1 MTDTKLDPITLEM
14 FWRRLNS
21 TVDELAATLKRT
33 SFSTV
38 VRDVNDYAT
47 AIFDREAR
55 LLAQSP
61 DSTPGLCGPLG
72 HMLSCMLRDN
82 PPETL
87 VDGDVLIGNNPW
99 DGSGHHN
106 DITVATPVFFDGAL
120 IGYTVSCCHHVDI
133 GGRRA
138 TTESRDNYEEGLRIP
153 HLKIFKAGELNTDVL
168 AFIEN
173 NVRSAGTVVGDLR
186 AQFAANHVGCKRMK
200 GICVERGWQ
209 DLQDLADEI
218 IERSEALAR
227 AEVGKLPN
235 GVFRHKAVI
244 DIENGEEVTI
254 HCKVTVDNEAI
265 EIDYSGSSPQVK
277 SAVNCTLTYASSYTT
292 FAVNAA
298 LDLPIKINE
307 GTLRVLTIKADEGT
321 IVNCTFPAPT
331 FARTAIGNHL
341 AEIIYCALADAVP
354 ERIVSGSGSTP
365 MWGQYLFGKKQD
377 GTPFAPLNCINGG
390 MGARPDSDGVSCLTF
405 PVNVGNTPV
414 EVLESEVPVLVK
426 KRALWQNSAGPG
438 EFRGGFGQE
447 FEVEVLAGGLG
458 PLGDILVSFRGGRF
472 IHPVPGVQGGGDAPN
487 GELYV
492 NGEPQEPGI
501 QRTLVPGDSFL
512 CRVPGGG
519 GFGNPGKRTETALK
533 RDLRSGLLS
542 EDFVRLH
549 YGDECLADA
558 GAD

>member
-1 MTDTKLDPITLEM
+1 MTQVKLDPITLEM

-72 HMLSCMLRDN
+72 HMLRCMLRDN
-82 PPETL
+82 PPDTL

-99 DGSGHHN
+99 EGSGHHN
-106 DITVATPVFFDGAL
+106 DITVTTPVFFEGAL

-173 NVRSAGTVVGDLR
+173 NVRSAGTVIGDLR
-186 AQFAANHVGCKRMK
+186 AQFAANHVGCERMK
-200 GICVERGWQ
+200 AVCVERDWSN
-209 DLQDLADEI
+209 LQELADEI

-227 AEVGKLPN
+227 AEVAKLPD
-235 GVFRHKAVI
+235 GVYRYKAII

-254 HCKVTVDNEAI
+254 RCQVTIAGETI
-265 EIDYSGSSPQVK
+265 EIDYGGSSPQVK

-298 LDLPIKINE
+298 LNLSIKINE

-321 IVNCTFPAPT
+321 VVNCTFPAPT

-414 EVLESEVPVLVK
+414 EVLESEVPILVT
-426 KRALWQNSAGPG
+426 KRALWQDSAGPG

-447 FEVEVLAGGLG
+447 FEVEVLGDDLG
-458 PLGDILVSFRGGRF
+458 PLDDILVSFRGGRF
-472 IHPVPGVQGGGDAPN
+472 IHPVPGVQGGGGAPN

-492 NGEPQEPGI
+492 NGERQEPGI
-501 QRTLVPGDSFL
+501 QRTLGPGDRFL
-512 CRVPGGG
+512 CRAPGGG
-519 GFGNPGKRTETALK
+519 GFGKPSK
-533 RDLRSGLLS
+533 RSGSAIQRELRAGLVS
-542 EDFVRLH
+542 EAYVREH
-549 YGDECLADA
+549 YGEVSAADA
-558 GAD
+558 GDD

>member
-1 MTDTKLDPITLEM
+1 MTQVKLDPITLEM

-72 HMLSCMLRDN
+72 HMLRCMLRDN
-82 PPETL
+82 PPDTL

-99 DGSGHHN
+99 EGSGHHN
-106 DITVATPVFFDGAL
+106 DITVTTPVFFEGAL

-173 NVRSAGTVVGDLR
+173 NVRSAGTVIGDLR
-186 AQFAANHVGCKRMK
+186 AQFAANHVGCERMK
-200 GICVERGWQ
+200 AVCVERDWSN
-209 DLQDLADEI
+209 LQELADEI

-227 AEVGKLPN
+227 AEVAKLPD
-235 GVFRHKAVI
+235 GVYRHKAII

-254 HCKVTVDNEAI
+254 RCQVTIAGETI
-265 EIDYSGSSPQVK
+265 EIDYGGSSAQVK

-298 LDLPIKINE
+298 LDLSIKINE
-307 GTLRVLTIKADEGT
+307 GTLRVLTIKADDGSV
-321 IVNCTFPAPT
+321 VNCTFPAPT

-414 EVLESEVPVLVK
+414 EVLESEVPILVT
-426 KRALWQNSAGPG
+426 KRALWQDSAGPG

-447 FEVEVLAGGLG
+447 FEVEVLGDDLG
-458 PLGDILVSFRGGRF
+458 PLDDILVSFRGGRF
-472 IHPVPGVQGGGDAPN
+472 IHPVPGVQGGGGAPN

-492 NGEPQEPGI
+492 NGERQEPGI
-501 QRTLVPGDSFL
+501 QRTLGPGDRFL
-512 CRVPGGG
+512 CRAPGGG
-519 GFGNPGKRTETALK
+519 GFGKPSK
-533 RDLRSGLLS
+533 RSGSAIQRELRAGLVS
-542 EDFVRLH
+542 EAYVREH
-549 YGDECLADA
+549 YGEVSAADA
-558 GAD
+558 GDD